1 MRSVGVEEEYGLINA
16 DTRELMPVAK
26 QVRTRAER
34 FLGDDVQHEFKAS
47 QIEMATPV
55 CRTLDDVER
64 EIRKARVHLSRA
76 ARQLGARLIAAGTH
90 PFSRPDQQP
99 VTPTQR
105 YRDIASTYREL
116 TNEFE
121 IFGCHVH
128 VGVDDPERAI
138 AILDRARSRLVPLI
152 ALSANSP
159 YWEGRDTGYAS
170 YRTEVWSRWPLSG
183 VPGAFETR
191 RAYEQLVSDLLASG
205 ALDDETKI
213 YWDIRPSARFPTI
226 EFRAMDVCA
235 TVDEAVAMAGLVR
248 ALVDTCAREVVE
260 SHPQNPVRYE
270 RIRLAHW
277 LAARDG
283 LDGELVDLALNAL
296 RPAHDVVRSWVDGL
310 REALRSNGDLERV
323 ESTLDRMVHEG
334 NGAQRQRRAF
344 ARGRSMR
351 AVVDHLV
358 KETLGERQE

>member
-1 MRSVGVEEEYGLINA
+1 MRSVGVEEEYGLVNA
-16 DTRELMPVAK
+16 ETRELMPVAQ
-26 QVRTRAER
+26 QVRSRAER
-34 FLGDDVQHEFKAS
+34 SLGDDVQHEFKAS

-55 CRTLDDVER
+55 CRTLDEVER
-64 EIRKARVHLSRA
+64 EIRKARTHLSNA
-76 ARQLGARLIAAGTH
+76 ARESGARLIAAGTH
-90 PFSRPDQQP
+90 PFSRPDLQP
-99 VTPTQR
+99 VTATRR

-128 VGVDDPERAI
+128 VGVEEPELAI
-138 AILDRARSRLVPLI
+138 AILDRVRSRLVPFL

-159 YWEGRDTGYAS
+159 YWQGRDTGYAS

-183 VPGAFETR
+183 VPGIFGSR
-191 RAYEQLVSDLLASG
+191 GAYEQLVADLLTSG

-213 YWDIRPSARFPTI
+213 YWDVRPSARFPTI
-226 EFRAMDVCA
+226 EFRVMDVCA

-248 ALVDTCAREVVE
+248 ALVDTCAREVAE
-260 SHPQNPVRYE
+260 SRPQQLVRNE

-277 LAARDG
+277 LAARNG

-296 RPAHDVVRSWVDGL
+296 RPAHDVARSFLAGL
-310 REALRSNGDLERV
+310 REALQCNGDLERV
-323 ESTLDRMVHEG
+323 ESTIDRMLLQG

-344 ARGRSMR
+344 GSGAAMP
-351 AVVDHLV
+351 AVVDYLV
-358 KETLGERQE
+358 EETLA